1 MPEIKEKPKAGK
13 PKGRRKSAGPPRQAG
28 RLMKEKLVR
37 EVDQR
42 KEREAENGSY
52 AVDQVEQ
59 AGVQGADEFIQA
71 LRPNHKRKSGAGN
84 TQSAKENRDGR
95 PEREVPPQGQP
106 TSAPKERRP
115 VEGQRPQRQGTAPR
129 ERSPGGQQAV
139 PIRERP
145 RIAAKE
151 RGRAKVLQGQARP
164 DALPLETPSAKVD
177 REPARGPRSAEYH
190 GKARPGEGQRFSP
203 GVWKPGED
211 VRRPVMGGATPK
223 TGAPG
228 TKGRAAPL
236 PGGKAPLGPK
246 VRGAEKPA
254 RRFVQAFQ
262 KPAQAARQSAQRR
275 LAQQAARTAKG
286 AAELGRR
293 LTAAVVRAVAAMMGS
308 LIGLAGGA
316 VVLIVLVVVVLIAA
330 IASSPFGIF
339 FTSEPSAPETVS
351 VSQAVAA
358 VNVEYNAKLEAL
370 QAGGYD
376 DIVIHGQGPDWA
388 EVLAVFAVHT
398 AGKDTGVD
406 VATLDQDRV
415 DLLKAVFWDMTE
427 ITSKVETIDHPG
439 GEDSEGWTESI
450 LHITITPK
458 TADEMRAVYAFT
470 DEQNSALT
478 ELLSDQ
484 AALASLAGSL
494 TITSADLLEVI
505 RALPADLDQARK
517 EAVKTALS
525 LVGKVGYFWGGKS
538 LVIGW
543 DSRWG
548 TLREVTAAG
557 SSTTGTYRPYGLDCS
572 GMMDWIFYNITGGEY
587 ILGRGGGATAQHSY
601 CTPVSQADAQPG
613 DLAFYPDDSH
623 VGIVVGRREDG
634 KLLICHC
641 SSGQNNVVVTEFAAS
656 GFTAGRVKIFSHFSL
671 QALA

>member
-1 MPEIKEKPKAGK
+1 MPEIKEKPRAVKTK
-13 PKGRRKSAGPPRQAG
+13 DRRKSAGPPRQAG

-71 LRPNHKRKSGAGN
+71 LRPNHKRKADAGN

-95 PEREVPPQGQP
+95 PDREAPPQERP
-106 TSAPKERRP
+106 ASAPKERRP
-115 VEGQRPQRQGTAPR
+115 AEGQTPQRQETAPR
-129 ERSPGGQQAV
+129 ERSPDGQQAV
-139 PIRERP
+139 PIRERT
-145 RIAAKE
+145 RIAAKK
-151 RGRAKVLQGQARP
+151 RGR
-164 DALPLETPSAKVD
+164 
-177 REPARGPRSAEYH
+177 
-190 GKARPGEGQRFSP
+190 GKPPPG
-203 GVWKPGED
+203 
-211 VRRPVMGGATPK
+211 

-228 TKGRAAPL
+228 CLATRNTYCKGGAGASPRAQVRRISRRGPPQRGGTGRSRHPGARGGYL
-236 PGGKAPLGPK
+236 PPCHGRDKTQDRSPRRKGTRCALAGRQGASGAQGPGSRKACPAIYSSVPK
-246 VRGAEKPA
+246 TSP
-254 RRFVQAFQ
+254 
-262 KPAQAARQSAQRR
+262 S
-275 LAQQAARTAKG
+275 RTAVSPAPPGPAGGPHRKG
-286 AAELGRR
+286 SRRTGPEADGGGGPGRGCYDGESDRAGRR
-293 LTAAVVRAVAAMMGS
+293 RCCFDC
-308 LIGLAGGA
+308 LI
-316 VVLIVLVVVVLIAA
+316 IVVLIAA

-339 FTSEPSAPETVS
+339 FTNEPSAPETVS

-358 VNVEYNAKLEAL
+358 VNVEYNAKLETL
-370 QAGGYD
+370 QAGDYD

-398 AGKDTGVD
+398 AGSDGGVD
-406 VATLDQDRV
+406 VVTLDQDRV
-415 DLLKAVFWDMTE
+415 DRLKAVFWDMTE

-517 EAVKTALS
+517 EAVETALS

-587 ILGRGGGATAQHSY
+587 ILGRGGGATAQRSY

-656 GFTAGRVKIFSHFSL
+656 GFTTLGRPDIF
-671 QALA
+671 Q

>member
-1 MPEIKEKPKAGK
+1 MPEIKEKPQAGK
-13 PKGRRKSAGPPRQAG
+13 PKDRRKSAGPPRQAG

-42 KEREAENGSY
+42 KEREAGADNSF
-52 AVDQVEQ
+52 AVDRAEQ

-84 TQSAKENRDGR
+84 TQSAKKNRDGR
-95 PEREVPPQGQP
+95 PEREVPPQEQP

-115 VEGQRPQRQGTAPR
+115 VEGQAPQRQGTAPR

-211 VRRPVMGGATPK
+211 VRRPVMGGAKPK

-228 TKGRAAPL
+228 AKGRAAPL

-275 LAQQAARTAKG
+275 LARQAARTAKG

-339 FTSEPSAPETVS
+339 FTSESSAPETVS

-415 DLLKAVFWDMTE
+415 DRLKAVFWDMTE

-478 ELLSDQ
+478 ELLSDR

-494 TITSADLLEVI
+494 TITSTDLLEVI

-656 GFTAGRVKIFSHFSL
+656 GFTALGRPDIF
-671 QALA
+671 Q

>member
-1 MPEIKEKPKAGK
+1 MPEIKEKPRAGK
-13 PKGRRKSAGPPRQAG
+13 TKDRRKSAGPPRQAG

-37 EVDQR
+37 EMDQR

-71 LRPNHKRKSGAGN
+71 LRPNHKRKADARN
-84 TQSAKENRDGR
+84 TQSAKENRDGW
-95 PEREVPPQGQP
+95 PDREAPPQERP
-106 TSAPKERRP
+106 TSAPKERRT
-115 VEGQRPQRQGTAPR
+115 VEGRTPQRQETAPK
-129 ERSPGGQQAV
+129 ERSPDGQQAV

-151 RGRAKVLQGQARP
+151 RGLGKALQGQARP
-164 DALPLETPSAKVD
+164 DALPPEAPTVKAG
-177 REPARGPRSAEYH
+177 REPARGPRSAAYRGE
-190 GKARPGEGQRFSP
+190 ARSSEGGRAVPGIREP
-203 GVWKPGED
+203 GAD
-211 VRRPVMGGATPK
+211 IRRPVMGGTKPK

-228 TKGRAAPL
+228 TKGRVMPL
-236 PGGKAPLGPK
+236 PGGKVPLGPK

-254 RRFVQAFQ
+254 RRFTQAFQ

-275 LAQQAARTAKG
+275 LAQQTARTAKG

-316 VVLIVLVVVVLIAA
+316 VVLIVLIIVVLIAA

-339 FTSEPSAPETVS
+339 FTNEPSAPETVS

-358 VNVEYNAKLEAL
+358 VNVEYNAKLETL
-370 QAGGYD
+370 QAGDYD

-398 AGKDTGVD
+398 AGSDGGVD
-406 VATLDQDRV
+406 VVTLDQDRV
-415 DLLKAVFWDMTE
+415 DRLKTVFWDMTE

-458 TADEMRAVYAFT
+458 TADEMRTIYAFT
-470 DEQNSALT
+470 QEQNSALT
-478 ELLSDQ
+478 ELLSDR

-494 TITSADLLEVI
+494 TITSADLLEVL
-505 RALPADLDQARK
+505 RTLPTDLDQARK
-517 EAVKTALS
+517 EAVETALS

-548 TLREVTAAG
+548 TLREVTAAD

-572 GMMDWIFYNITGGEY
+572 GFMDWIFYNITSGEY
-587 ILGRGGGATAQHSY
+587 VLGRGGGATAQHSY

-656 GFTAGRVKIFSHFSL
+656 GFTTLGRPDIF
-671 QALA
+671 Q

>member
-1 MPEIKEKPKAGK
+1 MSKRSKNLP
-13 PKGRRKSAGPPRQAG
+13 RPP
-28 RLMKEKLVR
+28 
-37 EVDQR
+37 
-42 KEREAENGSY
+42 
-52 AVDQVEQ
+52 
-59 AGVQGADEFIQA
+59 
-71 LRPNHKRKSGAGN
+71 
-84 TQSAKENRDGR
+84 
-95 PEREVPPQGQP
+95 GQ
-106 TSAPKERRP
+106 
-115 VEGQRPQRQGTAPR
+115 
-129 ERSPGGQQAV
+129 
-139 PIRERP
+139 
-145 RIAAKE
+145 
-151 RGRAKVLQGQARP
+151 L
-164 DALPLETPSAKVD
+164 
-177 REPARGPRSAEYH
+177 
-190 GKARPGEGQRFSP
+190 
-203 GVWKPGED
+203 
-211 VRRPVMGGATPK
+211 
-223 TGAPG
+223 
-228 TKGRAAPL
+228 
-236 PGGKAPLGPK
+236 
-246 VRGAEKPA
+246 
-254 RRFVQAFQ
+254 
-262 KPAQAARQSAQRR
+262 AQRR

-351 VSQAVAA
+351 VSTGGCRGHLL
-358 VNVEYNAKLEAL
+358 EYNAKLEAL

-517 EAVKTALS
+517 EAVETALS

-587 ILGRGGGATAQHSY
+587 ILGRGGGATAQRSY

-656 GFTAGRVKIFSHFSL
+656 GFTTLGRPDIF
-671 QALA
+671 Q

>member
-1 MPEIKEKPKAGK
+1 MPEIKEKPQAGK

-28 RLMKEKLVR
+28 RLMKEKLIR

-42 KEREAENGSY
+42 KEREAGADNSF
-52 AVDQVEQ
+52 AVDRVEQ

-71 LRPNHKRKSGAGN
+71 LRPNHKRKAGAGN
-84 TQSAKENRDGR
+84 TQSTKENRDGR
-95 PEREVPPQGQP
+95 LEREVPPQEQP

-211 VRRPVMGGATPK
+211 VRRPVMGGAKPK

-228 TKGRAAPL
+228 AKGRAAPL

-275 LAQQAARTAKG
+275 LARQAARTAKG

-339 FTSEPSAPETVS
+339 FTSESSAPETVS

-415 DLLKAVFWDMTE
+415 DRLKAVFWDMTE

-458 TADEMRAVYAFT
+458 TADEMRTVYAFT

-478 ELLSDQ
+478 ELLSDR

-656 GFTAGRVKIFSHFSL
+656 GFTALGRPDIF
-671 QALA
+671 Q

>member
-1 MPEIKEKPKAGK
+1 MPEIKEKPQAGK
-13 PKGRRKSAGPPRQAG
+13 PKDRRKSAGPPRQAG

-42 KEREAENGSY
+42 KEREAGADNSF
-52 AVDQVEQ
+52 AVDRVEQ

-84 TQSAKENRDGR
+84 TQSAKKNRDGR
-95 PEREVPPQGQP
+95 PEREVPRQEQP
-106 TSAPKERRP
+106 TSAPEGRRP
-115 VEGQRPQRQGTAPR
+115 VEGQAPQRQGTAPR
-129 ERSPGGQQAV
+129 ERSPGGQQAG
-139 PIRERP
+139 PSRERP

-177 REPARGPRSAEYH
+177 REPARGSRSAAYH
-190 GKARPGEGQRFSP
+190 GKARPGEGQRSSP
-203 GVWKPGED
+203 GVWKPRED
-211 VRRPVMGGATPK
+211 VRRPVMGGANPK

-228 TKGRAAPL
+228 AKGRAAPL
-236 PGGKAPLGPK
+236 PGGKAPPGPK
-246 VRGAEKPA
+246 VRGAEKPG

-262 KPAQAARQSAQRR
+262 KPAQAARQSAQHR
-275 LAQQAARTAKG
+275 LARQAARTAKG

-415 DLLKAVFWDMTE
+415 DRLTAVFWDMTE

-450 LHITITPK
+450 LYITITPK

-478 ELLSDQ
+478 ELLSDR
-484 AALASLAGSL
+484 AALASLVGSL
-494 TITSADLLEVI
+494 TITSADLLEVL

-517 EAVKTALS
+517 EAVETALS

-572 GMMDWIFYNITGGEY
+572 GMMDWIFYNITDGEY

-656 GFTAGRVKIFSHFSL
+656 GFTALGRPDIF
-671 QALA
+671 Q

>member
-1 MPEIKEKPKAGK
+1 MFAALSWAGQ
-13 PKGRRKSAGPPRQAG
+13 PPRPEPQ
-28 RLMKEKLVR
+28 VR
-37 EVDQR
+37 
-42 KEREAENGSY
+42 
-52 AVDQVEQ
+52 
-59 AGVQGADEFIQA
+59 
-71 LRPNHKRKSGAGN
+71 
-84 TQSAKENRDGR
+84 
-95 PEREVPPQGQP
+95 
-106 TSAPKERRP
+106 
-115 VEGQRPQRQGTAPR
+115 
-129 ERSPGGQQAV
+129 
-139 PIRERP
+139 
-145 RIAAKE
+145 
-151 RGRAKVLQGQARP
+151 
-164 DALPLETPSAKVD
+164 
-177 REPARGPRSAEYH
+177 
-190 GKARPGEGQRFSP
+190 
-203 GVWKPGED
+203 
-211 VRRPVMGGATPK
+211 
-223 TGAPG
+223 
-228 TKGRAAPL
+228 RAAPL

-358 VNVEYNAKLEAL
+358 VNVEYNAKLEVL

-517 EAVKTALS
+517 EEVETALS

-587 ILGRGGGATAQHSY
+587 ILGRGGGATAQRSY

-656 GFTAGRVKIFSHFSL
+656 GFTTLGRPDIF
-671 QALA
+671 Q

>member
-1 MPEIKEKPKAGK
+1 MPEIKEKPQAGK
-13 PKGRRKSAGPPRQAG
+13 PKGRRKSAGPPRQAR
-28 RLMKEKLVR
+28 RLMKEKLIR

-42 KEREAENGSY
+42 KEREAGADNSF
-52 AVDQVEQ
+52 AVDRVEQ

-71 LRPNHKRKSGAGN
+71 LRPNHKRKAGAGN
-84 TQSAKENRDGR
+84 TQSTKENRDGR
-95 PEREVPPQGQP
+95 LEREVPPQEQT

-115 VEGQRPQRQGTAPR
+115 VEGQAPQRQEAAPR
-129 ERSPGGQQAV
+129 ERRPDGQQAV
-139 PIRERP
+139 LIRERP

-151 RGRAKVLQGQARP
+151 RGRGKALQGQARP
-164 DALPLETPSAKVD
+164 DALPTEVPTAKVG
-177 REPARGPRSAEYH
+177 REPGRGPRSAAYH
-190 GKARPGEGQRFSP
+190 GKVRPSEGRRSGP

-211 VRRPVMGGATPK
+211 IHRPVMDGAKPK

-228 TKGRAAPL
+228 AKGRAAPL

-246 VRGAEKPA
+246 VRGAGKPA
-254 RRFVQAFQ
+254 RRFTQAFQ

-275 LAQQAARTAKG
+275 LAQQVARTAKG

-370 QAGGYD
+370 QAGDYD

-406 VATLDQDRV
+406 VATLDQERV
-415 DLLKAVFWDMTE
+415 DRLKAVFWDMTE

-478 ELLSDQ
+478 ELLSDR

-494 TITSADLLEVI
+494 TITSTDLLEVI

-517 EAVKTALS
+517 EAVETALS

-557 SSTTGTYRPYGLDCS
+557 SPTTGTYRPYGLDCS

-601 CTPVSQADAQPG
+601 CAPVSQADAQPG

-656 GFTAGRVKIFSHFSL
+656 GFTALGRPDIF
-671 QALA
+671 Q

>member
-13 PKGRRKSAGPPRQAG
+13 PKDRRKSAGLPRQAG
-28 RLMKEKLVR
+28 RLMKEKLIR
-37 EVDQR
+37 EMDQR
-42 KEREAENGSY
+42 KEREAGADNSF
-52 AVDQVEQ
+52 AVDRVEQ
-59 AGVQGADEFIQA
+59 AGVQGVDEFIQA
-71 LRPNHKRKSGAGN
+71 LRPNHRRRASVGN
-84 TQSAKENRDGR
+84 TRSAKESGNGDGR
-95 PEREVPPQGQP
+95 PHQEAPPQEQP
-106 TSAPKERRP
+106 ASTPKERRA
-115 VEGQRPQRQGTAPR
+115 VEGQTPQRQGTAPR
-129 ERSPGGQQAV
+129 ERKPDGQQAV

-151 RGRAKVLQGQARP
+151 RGRDRVLQGQARP
-164 DALPLETPSAKVD
+164 DALPLETQAAQESG
-177 REPARGPRSAEYH
+177 RRPRSAVYH
-190 GKARPGEGQRFSP
+190 GKARPSEGRQSGP
-203 GVWKPGED
+203 GVREPREDIRRSAMSRAKPKS
-211 VRRPVMGGATPK
+211 GAT
-223 TGAPG
+223 GV
-228 TKGRAAPL
+228 KGRTTAL
-236 PGGKAPLGPK
+236 PGGRTPPGPK
-246 VRGAEKPA
+246 VRGAGTTA
-254 RRFVQAFQ
+254 RRSVQAFQ

-275 LAQQAARTAKG
+275 LVQQTARAAKG

-293 LTAAVVRAVAAMMGS
+293 LTAAVVRAVASMVGS
-308 LIGLAGGA
+308 LIGLAGGT

-339 FTSEPSAPETVS
+339 FTNEPSAPETVS
-351 VSQAVAA
+351 ISQAVAA
-358 VNVEYNAKLEAL
+358 VNVEYNAQLETL
-370 QAGGYD
+370 QEGDYD

-398 AGKDTGVD
+398 AGSDGGVD
-406 VATLDQDRV
+406 VVTLDQDRV
-415 DLLKAVFWDMTE
+415 DRLKAVFWDMTE
-427 ITSKVETIDHPG
+427 ITSKVEAIDHPG
-439 GEDSEGWTESI
+439 EDGGEGWTESI

-458 TADEMRAVYAFT
+458 TADEMRTVYAFT

-478 ELLSDQ
+478 ELLSDR

-494 TITSADLLEVI
+494 TITSADLLEVL

-517 EAVKTALS
+517 EAVETALS

-557 SSTTGTYRPYGLDCS
+557 SSTTGTWRPYGLDCS
-572 GMMDWIFYNITGGEY
+572 GMTDWIFYNITDGEY

-656 GFTAGRVKIFSHFSL
+656 GFTALGRPDIF
-671 QALA
+671 Q

>member
-115 VEGQRPQRQGTAPR
+115 VEGQRPQRQGTVPR

-145 RIAAKE
+145 RMAAKE

-275 LAQQAARTAKG
+275 LARQAARTAKG

-406 VATLDQDRV
+406 VATLTR
-415 DLLKAVFWDMTE
+415 T
-427 ITSKVETIDHPG
+427 
-439 GEDSEGWTESI
+439 GWT
-450 LHITITPK
+450 
-458 TADEMRAVYAFT
+458 F
-470 DEQNSALT
+470 
-478 ELLSDQ
+478 
-484 AALASLAGSL
+484 
-494 TITSADLLEVI
+494 
-505 RALPADLDQARK
+505 
-517 EAVKTALS
+517 
-525 LVGKVGYFWGGKS
+525 
-538 LVIGW
+538 
-543 DSRWG
+543 
-548 TLREVTAAG
+548 
-557 SSTTGTYRPYGLDCS
+557 
-572 GMMDWIFYNITGGEY
+572 
-587 ILGRGGGATAQHSY
+587 
-601 CTPVSQADAQPG
+601 
-613 DLAFYPDDSH
+613 
-623 VGIVVGRREDG
+623 
-634 KLLICHC
+634 
-641 SSGQNNVVVTEFAAS
+641 
-656 GFTAGRVKIFSHFSL
+656 
-671 QALA
+671 

>member
-1 MPEIKEKPKAGK
+1 MYKVQCDPAVIASRKKHFVCSIFQFLGIH
-13 PKGRRKSAGPPRQAG
+13 KGPFIDAVLVHLASKLLLFGLFFSLYFPMRATNALMRSVRIAYHLGPPR
-28 RLMKEKLVR
+28 
-37 EVDQR
+37 
-42 KEREAENGSY
+42 
-52 AVDQVEQ
+52 
-59 AGVQGADEFIQA
+59 GA
-71 LRPNHKRKSGAGN
+71 L
-84 TQSAKENRDGR
+84 TQLIK
-95 PEREVPPQGQP
+95 
-106 TSAPKERRP
+106 TLLY
-115 VEGQRPQRQGTAPR
+115 TA
-129 ERSPGGQQAV
+129 
-139 PIRERP
+139 
-145 RIAAKE
+145 
-151 RGRAKVLQGQARP
+151 
-164 DALPLETPSAKVD
+164 
-177 REPARGPRSAEYH
+177 
-190 GKARPGEGQRFSP
+190 
-203 GVWKPGED
+203 
-211 VRRPVMGGATPK
+211 
-223 TGAPG
+223 
-228 TKGRAAPL
+228 
-236 PGGKAPLGPK
+236 
-246 VRGAEKPA
+246 
-254 RRFVQAFQ
+254 
-262 KPAQAARQSAQRR
+262 
-275 LAQQAARTAKG
+275 
-286 AAELGRR
+286 
-293 LTAAVVRAVAAMMGS
+293 
-308 LIGLAGGA
+308 
-316 VVLIVLVVVVLIAA
+316 VLIAA

-517 EAVKTALS
+517 EAVETALS

-587 ILGRGGGATAQHSY
+587 ILGRGGGATAQRSY

-656 GFTAGRVKIFSHFSL
+656 GFTTLGRPDIF
-671 QALA
+671 Q

>member
-1 MPEIKEKPKAGK
+1 MPEIKEKPQAGK

-28 RLMKEKLVR
+28 RLMKEKLIR

-42 KEREAENGSY
+42 KEREAGADNSF
-52 AVDQVEQ
+52 AVDRVEQ

-71 LRPNHKRKSGAGN
+71 LRPNHKRKAGAGN
-84 TQSAKENRDGR
+84 TQSTKENRDGR
-95 PEREVPPQGQP
+95 LEREVPPQEQP

-115 VEGQRPQRQGTAPR
+115 VEGQAPQRQEAAPR
-129 ERSPGGQQAV
+129 ERRPDRQQAV

-151 RGRAKVLQGQARP
+151 RGRGKALQGQARP
-164 DALPLETPSAKVD
+164 DALPTEAPSAKAG
-177 REPARGPRSAEYH
+177 REPARGPRSAAYRGE
-190 GKARPGEGQRFSP
+190 GRPGEGRRSGP
-203 GVWKPGED
+203 GVWRPGED

-458 TADEMRAVYAFT
+458 TADEMRTVYAFT

-478 ELLSDQ
+478 ELLSGR

-587 ILGRGGGATAQHSY
+587 ILGRGGGATAQRSY

-656 GFTAGRVKIFSHFSL
+656 GFTTLGRPDIF
-671 QALA
+671 Q

>member
-1 MPEIKEKPKAGK
+1 MPEIKEKPQAGK
-13 PKGRRKSAGPPRQAG
+13 PKDRRKSAGPPRQAG

-42 KEREAENGSY
+42 KEREAGADNSF
-52 AVDQVEQ
+52 AVDRAEQ

-84 TQSAKENRDGR
+84 TQSAKKNRDGR
-95 PEREVPPQGQP
+95 PEREVPPQEQP

-115 VEGQRPQRQGTAPR
+115 VEGQAPQRQGTAPR

-211 VRRPVMGGATPK
+211 VRRPVMGGAKPK

-228 TKGRAAPL
+228 AKGRAAPL

-275 LAQQAARTAKG
+275 LARQAARTAKG

-339 FTSEPSAPETVS
+339 FTSESSAPETVS

-388 EVLAVFAVHT
+388 EILAVFAVHT

-415 DLLKAVFWDMTE
+415 DRLKAVFWDMTE

-478 ELLSDQ
+478 ELLSDR

-494 TITSADLLEVI
+494 TITSTDLLEVI

-656 GFTAGRVKIFSHFSL
+656 GFTALGRPDIF
-671 QALA
+671 Q

>member
-1 MPEIKEKPKAGK
+1 MPEIKEKPRAVKTK
-13 PKGRRKSAGPPRQAG
+13 DRRKSAGPPRQAG

-37 EVDQR
+37 EVDQW

-71 LRPNHKRKSGAGN
+71 LRPNRKRKADAGN

-95 PEREVPPQGQP
+95 PDREAPPQERP
-106 TSAPKERRP
+106 ASAPKERRP
-115 VEGQRPQRQGTAPR
+115 VEGRTPQRQETAPR
-129 ERSPGGQQAV
+129 ERSPDRQQAV

-151 RGRAKVLQGQARP
+151 RGLGKALQGQARP
-164 DALPLETPSAKVD
+164 DALPPEAPTVKAG
-177 REPARGPRSAEYH
+177 REPARGPRSAAYCGE
-190 GKARPGEGQRFSP
+190 ARPSQGRRSGL
-203 GVWKPGED
+203 GVWRPGED
-211 VRRPVMGGATPK
+211 VRRPVMGGTKPK

-228 TKGRAAPL
+228 AKGRAGPL

-254 RRFVQAFQ
+254 RRFTQAFQ

-316 VVLIVLVVVVLIAA
+316 VVLIVLIIVVLIAA

-339 FTSEPSAPETVS
+339 FTNEPSAPETVS

-358 VNVEYNAKLEAL
+358 VNVEYNAKLETL
-370 QAGGYD
+370 QAGDYD

-398 AGKDTGVD
+398 AGSDGGVD
-406 VATLDQDRV
+406 VVTLDQDRV
-415 DLLKAVFWDMTE
+415 DRLKAVFWDMTE

-458 TADEMRAVYAFT
+458 TADDMRTIYAFT
-470 DEQNSALT
+470 QEQNSALT
-478 ELLSDQ
+478 ELLSDR

-494 TITSADLLEVI
+494 TITSDDLLEVL
-505 RALPADLDQARK
+505 RALPTDLDQARK
-517 EAVKTALS
+517 EAVETALS

-548 TLREVTAAG
+548 TLREVTAAD

-572 GMMDWIFYNITGGEY
+572 GFMDWIFYNITSGEY
-587 ILGRGGGATAQHSY
+587 VLGRGGGATAQHSY

-656 GFTAGRVKIFSHFSL
+656 GFTGLGRPDIFL
-671 QALA
+671 

>member
-1 MPEIKEKPKAGK
+1 MPEIKEKPQAGK
-13 PKGRRKSAGPPRQAG
+13 PKDRRKSAGPPRQAG

-42 KEREAENGSY
+42 KEREAGADNSF
-52 AVDQVEQ
+52 AVDRAEQ

-84 TQSAKENRDGR
+84 TQSAKKNRDGR
-95 PEREVPPQGQP
+95 PEREVPPQEQP

-115 VEGQRPQRQGTAPR
+115 VEGQAPQRQGTAPR

-211 VRRPVMGGATPK
+211 VRRPVMGGAKPK

-228 TKGRAAPL
+228 AKGRAAPL

-275 LAQQAARTAKG
+275 LARQAARTAKG

-339 FTSEPSAPETVS
+339 FTSESSAPETVS

-415 DLLKAVFWDMTE
+415 DRLKAVFWDMTE

-458 TADEMRAVYAFT
+458 TADEMRTVYAFT

-478 ELLSDQ
+478 ELLSDR

-656 GFTAGRVKIFSHFSL
+656 GFTALGRPDIF
-671 QALA
+671 Q

>member
-13 PKGRRKSAGPPRQAG
+13 PKDRRKSAGSPRQAG
-28 RLMKEKLVR
+28 RLMKEKLVQ

-42 KEREAENGSY
+42 KEREAGADNSF
-52 AVDQVEQ
+52 AVDRAEQ
-59 AGVQGADEFIQA
+59 AGVQGANEFMQA

-95 PEREVPPQGQP
+95 PDREAPPQEQP
-106 TSAPKERRP
+106 ASGPKERRP
-115 VEGQRPQRQGTAPR
+115 VEGQAPQRQGTVPR

-164 DALPLETPSAKVD
+164 DALLLETPSAKVD

-190 GKARPGEGQRFSP
+190 GKARPGEGQRSGP
-203 GVWKPGED
+203 GVWRPGED
-211 VRRPVMGGATPK
+211 VRRPVMGGAKPK

-262 KPAQAARQSAQRR
+262 KPTQAARQSAQRR
-275 LAQQAARTAKG
+275 LARQAARTAKG

-358 VNVEYNAKLEAL
+358 VNVEYNAQLEAL

-376 DIVIHGQGPDWA
+376 DIVSHGQGPDWA

-398 AGKDTGVD
+398 AGKDTGMD
-406 VATLDQDRV
+406 VTTLDQNRV
-415 DLLKAVFWDMTE
+415 DRLKAVFWDMTE

-478 ELLSDQ
+478 EILSDR

-494 TITSADLLEVI
+494 TITSADLLEVL

-517 EAVKTALS
+517 EAVETALS

-572 GMMDWIFYNITGGEY
+572 GMMDWVFYNITDGEY

-601 CTPVSQADAQPG
+601 CMPVSQADAQPG

-656 GFTAGRVKIFSHFSL
+656 GFTALGRPDIF
-671 QALA
+671 Q

>member
-115 VEGQRPQRQGTAPR
+115 VEGQRPQRQGTVPR

-145 RIAAKE
+145 RMAAKE
-151 RGRAKVLQGQARP
+151 RGRGKALQGQARP
-164 DALPLETPSAKVD
+164 DALPTEAPSAKAG
-177 REPARGPRSAEYH
+177 REPARGPRSAAYRGE
-190 GKARPGEGQRFSP
+190 ARPSEGRRSGP
-203 GVWKPGED
+203 GVWRPGED

-330 IASSPFGIF
+330 IAMAITNLSTDALLKRMKPQTLMTVGMILCGVCYVLMGAAPCQATYFLGGVGYGASMGFSYPVLTVMAVNGVPERRRGAA
-339 FTSEPSAPETVS
+339 TSTMLMAGDVGVGVGTFLWGAIIDGAGFTVS
-351 VSQAVAA
+351 F
-358 VNVEYNAKLEAL
+358 L
-370 QAGGYD
+370 
-376 DIVIHGQGPDWA
+376 
-388 EVLAVFAVHT
+388 
-398 AGKDTGVD
+398 
-406 VATLDQDRV
+406 
-415 DLLKAVFWDMTE
+415 
-427 ITSKVETIDHPG
+427 
-439 GEDSEGWTESI
+439 
-450 LHITITPK
+450 
-458 TADEMRAVYAFT
+458 
-470 DEQNSALT
+470 
-478 ELLSDQ
+478 
-484 AALASLAGSL
+484 LAGISVVL
-494 TITSADLLEVI
+494 
-505 RALPADLDQARK
+505 
-517 EAVKTALS
+517 
-525 LVGKVGYFWGGKS
+525 GGVFS
-538 LVIGW
+538 CL
-543 DSRWG
+543 
-548 TLREVTAAG
+548 
-557 SSTTGTYRPYGLDCS
+557 
-572 GMMDWIFYNITGGEY
+572 FY
-587 ILGRGGGATAQHSY
+587 LGR
-601 CTPVSQADAQPG
+601 
-613 DLAFYPDDSH
+613 
-623 VGIVVGRREDG
+623 
-634 KLLICHC
+634 K
-641 SSGQNNVVVTEFAAS
+641 
-656 GFTAGRVKIFSHFSL
+656 K
-671 QALA
+671 

>member
-1 MPEIKEKPKAGK
+1 M
-13 PKGRRKSAGPPRQAG
+13 
-28 RLMKEKLVR
+28 
-37 EVDQR
+37 
-42 KEREAENGSY
+42 
-52 AVDQVEQ
+52 
-59 AGVQGADEFIQA
+59 
-71 LRPNHKRKSGAGN
+71 
-84 TQSAKENRDGR
+84 
-95 PEREVPPQGQP
+95 
-106 TSAPKERRP
+106 
-115 VEGQRPQRQGTAPR
+115 
-129 ERSPGGQQAV
+129 
-139 PIRERP
+139 
-145 RIAAKE
+145 
-151 RGRAKVLQGQARP
+151 
-164 DALPLETPSAKVD
+164 
-177 REPARGPRSAEYH
+177 
-190 GKARPGEGQRFSP
+190 
-203 GVWKPGED
+203 
-211 VRRPVMGGATPK
+211 
-223 TGAPG
+223 
-228 TKGRAAPL
+228 
-236 PGGKAPLGPK
+236 
-246 VRGAEKPA
+246 
-254 RRFVQAFQ
+254 
-262 KPAQAARQSAQRR
+262 
-275 LAQQAARTAKG
+275 
-286 AAELGRR
+286 
-293 LTAAVVRAVAAMMGS
+293 
-308 LIGLAGGA
+308 
-316 VVLIVLVVVVLIAA
+316 
-330 IASSPFGIF
+330 
-339 FTSEPSAPETVS
+339 
-351 VSQAVAA
+351 
-358 VNVEYNAKLEAL
+358 
-370 QAGGYD
+370 
-376 DIVIHGQGPDWA
+376 IHGQGPDWA

-517 EAVKTALS
+517 EAVETALS

-613 DLAFYPDDSH
+613 DLAFYRMIPM
-623 VGIVVGRREDG
+623 
-634 KLLICHC
+634 
-641 SSGQNNVVVTEFAAS
+641 
-656 GFTAGRVKIFSHFSL
+656 
-671 QALA
+671 

>member
-1 MPEIKEKPKAGK
+1 MPEIKEKPQAGK

-28 RLMKEKLVR
+28 RLMKEKLIR

-42 KEREAENGSY
+42 KEREAGADNSF
-52 AVDQVEQ
+52 AVDRVEQ

-115 VEGQRPQRQGTAPR
+115 VEGQRPQRQGTVPR

-145 RIAAKE
+145 RMAAKE
-151 RGRAKVLQGQARP
+151 RGRGKALQGQARP
-164 DALPLETPSAKVD
+164 DALPTEAPSAKAG
-177 REPARGPRSAEYH
+177 REPARGPRSAAYRGE
-190 GKARPGEGQRFSP
+190 GRPGEGRRSGP
-203 GVWKPGED
+203 GVWRPGED
-211 VRRPVMGGATPK
+211 VLRPVMGGAKPK

-228 TKGRAAPL
+228 TKGHAAPL

-517 EAVKTALS
+517 EAVETALS

-587 ILGRGGGATAQHSY
+587 ILGRGGGATAQRSY

-656 GFTAGRVKIFSHFSL
+656 GFTTLGRPDIF
-671 QALA
+671 Q

>member
-1 MPEIKEKPKAGK
+1 MPEIKEKPQAGK

-28 RLMKEKLVR
+28 RLMKEKLIR

-42 KEREAENGSY
+42 KEREAGADNSF
-52 AVDQVEQ
+52 AVDRVEQ

-71 LRPNHKRKSGAGN
+71 LRPNHKRKAGAGN
-84 TQSAKENRDGR
+84 TQSTKENRDGR
-95 PEREVPPQGQP
+95 LEREVPPQEQP

-115 VEGQRPQRQGTAPR
+115 VEGQAPQRQEAAPR
-129 ERSPGGQQAV
+129 ERRPDRQQAV

-145 RIAAKE
+145 RMAAKE
-151 RGRAKVLQGQARP
+151 RGRGKALQGQARP
-164 DALPLETPSAKVD
+164 DALPTEAPSAKAG
-177 REPARGPRSAEYH
+177 REPARGPRSAAYRGE
-190 GKARPGEGQRFSP
+190 GRPGEGRRSGP
-203 GVWKPGED
+203 GVWRPGED

-415 DLLKAVFWDMTE
+415 DRLKAVFWDMTE

-517 EAVKTALS
+517 EAVETALS

-587 ILGRGGGATAQHSY
+587 ILGRGGGATAQRSY

-656 GFTAGRVKIFSHFSL
+656 GFTTLGRPDIF
-671 QALA
+671 Q

>member
-1 MPEIKEKPKAGK
+1 MPEIKEKPQAGK

-28 RLMKEKLVR
+28 RLMKEKLIR

-42 KEREAENGSY
+42 KEREAGADNSF
-52 AVDQVEQ
+52 AVDRVEQ

-71 LRPNHKRKSGAGN
+71 LRPNHKRKAGAGN
-84 TQSAKENRDGR
+84 TQSTKENRDGR
-95 PEREVPPQGQP
+95 LEREVPPQEQP

-115 VEGQRPQRQGTAPR
+115 VEGQAPQRQEAAPR
-129 ERSPGGQQAV
+129 ERRPDRQQAV

-151 RGRAKVLQGQARP
+151 RGRGKALQGQTRP
-164 DALPLETPSAKVD
+164 DALPTEATSAKAG
-177 REPARGPRSAEYH
+177 REPGHGPRSAAYRGE
-190 GKARPGEGQRFSP
+190 ARPSEGRRSGP
-203 GVWKPGED
+203 GVWRPGED
-211 VRRPVMGGATPK
+211 VLRPVMGGAKPK

-228 TKGRAAPL
+228 TKGHAAPL

-370 QAGGYD
+370 QAGDYD
-376 DIVIHGQGPDWA
+376 DIVIHGQEPDWA

-458 TADEMRAVYAFT
+458 TADDMRTIYAFT
-470 DEQNSALT
+470 QEQNSALT
-478 ELLSDQ
+478 ELLSGR

-613 DLAFYPDDSH
+613 DLAFFPVDSH

-656 GFTAGRVKIFSHFSL
+656 GFTALGRPDIF
-671 QALA
+671 Q

>member
-42 KEREAENGSY
+42 KEREAGADTSF
-52 AVDQVEQ
+52 AVDRVEQ

-71 LRPNHKRKSGAGN
+71 LRPNHKRKAGAGN
-84 TQSAKENRDGR
+84 TRSAKENRDGR
-95 PEREVPPQGQP
+95 PEREIPPQEQP

-115 VEGQRPQRQGTAPR
+115 VEGQAPQRQGTAPR

-164 DALPLETPSAKVD
+164 DALPTEAPSAKAGW
-177 REPARGPRSAEYH
+177 EPARGPRSAAYRGE
-190 GKARPGEGQRFSP
+190 ARPSQGRRSGL
-203 GVWKPGED
+203 GVWKPGEN
-211 VRRPVMGGATPK
+211 VRRPVMGGAKPK

-228 TKGRAAPL
+228 TKGRATPL

-275 LAQQAARTAKG
+275 LVQQTARAAKG

-358 VNVEYNAKLEAL
+358 VNVEYNAKLEVL
-370 QAGGYD
+370 QAGGCD

-415 DLLKAVFWDMTE
+415 DRLKAVFWDMTE

-450 LHITITPK
+450 LHITIAPK

-478 ELLSDQ
+478 ELLSDR

-494 TITSADLLEVI
+494 TITNADLLEVI

-517 EAVKTALS
+517 EAVETALS

-656 GFTAGRVKIFSHFSL
+656 GFTALGRPDIF
-671 QALA
+671 Q

>member
-13 PKGRRKSAGPPRQAG
+13 PKDRRKSAGPPRQAG

-42 KEREAENGSY
+42 KEREAGADNSF
-52 AVDQVEQ
+52 AVDRAEQ

-84 TQSAKENRDGR
+84 TQSAKGNRDGR
-95 PEREVPPQGQP
+95 PEREVPPQEQP

-115 VEGQRPQRQGTAPR
+115 VEGQVPQRQGTAPR

-151 RGRAKVLQGQARP
+151 RGRAQVLQGQARP
-164 DALPLETPSAKVD
+164 DALPLETPSVKVD
-177 REPARGPRSAEYH
+177 REPAHGPRSAEYH
-190 GKARPGEGQRFSP
+190 GKARPGEGQRSSP

-211 VRRPVMGGATPK
+211 VRRPVMGGAKPK

-228 TKGRAAPL
+228 AKGRAAPL

-262 KPAQAARQSAQRR
+262 KPAQAARQAAQRR
-275 LAQQAARTAKG
+275 LARQAARTAKG

-406 VATLDQDRV
+406 VATLDQNRV
-415 DLLKAVFWDMTE
+415 DRLKAVFWDMTE

-470 DEQNSALT
+470 DEQDSALT
-478 ELLSDQ
+478 ELLSDR

-494 TITSADLLEVI
+494 TITSADLLEVL

-517 EAVKTALS
+517 EAVETALS

-656 GFTAGRVKIFSHFSL
+656 GFTTLGRPDIF
-671 QALA
+671 Q

>member
-1 MPEIKEKPKAGK
+1 MNFDYYYGDESNQFAFYRIPRQLITGEAFKKLSTDAKLLYGLLLDRMGLSAKNGWYDDMGRVFIYYTLDEIQEDLNCGHEKAVRLLAELDTGKKGFGLIERVKQGQGRPTKIYVKRFTTRAIPPQPAAPQDIPRLPIFGSQDFGKAEVKSSEKQKSRLPVIGSADF
-13 PKGRRKSAGPPRQAG
+13 RKS
-28 RLMKEKLVR
+28 
-37 EVDQR
+37 DT
-42 KEREAENGSY
+42 SY
-52 AVDQVEQ
+52 IE
-59 AGVQGADEFIQA
+59 
-71 LRPNHKRKSGAGN
+71 S
-84 TQSAKENRDGR
+84 
-95 PEREVPPQGQP
+95 
-106 TSAPKERRP
+106 
-115 VEGQRPQRQGTAPR
+115 
-129 ERSPGGQQAV
+129 
-139 PIRERP
+139 
-145 RIAAKE
+145 
-151 RGRAKVLQGQARP
+151 
-164 DALPLETPSAKVD
+164 
-177 REPARGPRSAEYH
+177 
-190 GKARPGEGQRFSP
+190 
-203 GVWKPGED
+203 
-211 VRRPVMGGATPK
+211 
-223 TGAPG
+223 
-228 TKGRAAPL
+228 
-236 PGGKAPLGPK
+236 
-246 VRGAEKPA
+246 
-254 RRFVQAFQ
+254 
-262 KPAQAARQSAQRR
+262 
-275 LAQQAARTAKG
+275 
-286 AAELGRR
+286 
-293 LTAAVVRAVAAMMGS
+293 
-308 LIGLAGGA
+308 
-316 VVLIVLVVVVLIAA
+316 
-330 IASSPFGIF
+330 
-339 FTSEPSAPETVS
+339 
-351 VSQAVAA
+351 
-358 VNVEYNAKLEAL
+358 
-370 QAGGYD
+370 
-376 DIVIHGQGPDWA
+376 IVIHGQGPDWA

-517 EAVKTALS
+517 EAVETALS

-587 ILGRGGGATAQHSY
+587 ILGRGGGATAQRSY

-656 GFTAGRVKIFSHFSL
+656 GFTTLGRPDIF
-671 QALA
+671 Q

>member
-1 MPEIKEKPKAGK
+1 MPEIKEKPQAGK
-13 PKGRRKSAGPPRQAG
+13 PKDRRKSAGPPRQAG

-42 KEREAENGSY
+42 KEREAGADNSF
-52 AVDQVEQ
+52 AVDRVEQ

-84 TQSAKENRDGR
+84 TQSAKKNRDGR
-95 PEREVPPQGQP
+95 PEREVPPQEQP

-115 VEGQRPQRQGTAPR
+115 VEGQAPQRQGTAPR

-211 VRRPVMGGATPK
+211 VRRPVMGGAKPK

-228 TKGRAAPL
+228 AKGRAAPL

-275 LAQQAARTAKG
+275 LARQAARTAKG

-339 FTSEPSAPETVS
+339 FTSESSAPETVS

-415 DLLKAVFWDMTE
+415 DRLKAVFWDMTE

-478 ELLSDQ
+478 ELLSDR

-494 TITSADLLEVI
+494 TITSTDLLEVI

-525 LVGKVGYFWGGKS
+525 LVGKVGYFGGGKS

-656 GFTAGRVKIFSHFSL
+656 GFTALGRPDIF
-671 QALA
+671 Q

>member
-1 MPEIKEKPKAGK
+1 MPEIKERPKAGK
-13 PKGRRKSAGPPRQAG
+13 TKDRRKSAGPSRQAG
-28 RLMKEKLVR
+28 RLMKEKLIR
-37 EVDQR
+37 EADQR
-42 KEREAENGSY
+42 KERGARADNSF
-52 AVDQVEQ
+52 AVDRVEQ

-71 LRPNHKRKSGAGN
+71 LRPNHKRKAGAGN

-95 PEREVPPQGQP
+95 PDRGAPPQEQP
-106 TSAPKERRP
+106 TSAPKKRRP
-115 VEGQRPQRQGTAPR
+115 VEGQMPQRQGTAPR

-145 RIAAKE
+145 RIATKE
-151 RGRAKVLQGQARP
+151 HRRGKALQGQARP
-164 DALPLETPSAKVD
+164 DTLPLETPSAKVD
-177 REPARGPRSAEYH
+177 REPARGPRSAAYH
-190 GKARPGEGQRFSP
+190 GKARPGEGQRSSP

-211 VRRPVMGGATPK
+211 ARRPVMGGAKPK

-228 TKGRAAPL
+228 TKGRTVPL
-236 PGGKAPLGPK
+236 PGGKAPLGAK

-275 LAQQAARTAKG
+275 LLQQTARATKG

-339 FTSEPSAPETVS
+339 FTNEPSAPEAVS

-370 QAGGYD
+370 QAGNYD

-415 DLLKAVFWDMTE
+415 DRLKAVFWDMTE
-427 ITSKVETIDHPG
+427 IASKVETIDHPG
-439 GEDSEGWTESI
+439 ENGGEGWTESN

-458 TADEMRAVYAFT
+458 TADEMRTIYAFT
-470 DEQNSALT
+470 QEQNSALT
-478 ELLSDQ
+478 ELLSDR

-494 TITSADLLEVI
+494 TITSADLLEVL
-505 RALPADLDQARK
+505 RALPTDLDQARK
-517 EAVKTALS
+517 EAVETALS

-572 GMMDWIFYNITGGEY
+572 GMMDWIFYNITDGAY

-613 DLAFYPDDSH
+613 DLAFYLDDSH

-656 GFTAGRVKIFSHFSL
+656 GFTALGRPDIF
-671 QALA
+671 Q

>member
-1 MPEIKEKPKAGK
+1 M
-13 PKGRRKSAGPPRQAG
+13 
-28 RLMKEKLVR
+28 
-37 EVDQR
+37 
-42 KEREAENGSY
+42 
-52 AVDQVEQ
+52 
-59 AGVQGADEFIQA
+59 
-71 LRPNHKRKSGAGN
+71 
-84 TQSAKENRDGR
+84 
-95 PEREVPPQGQP
+95 
-106 TSAPKERRP
+106 
-115 VEGQRPQRQGTAPR
+115 
-129 ERSPGGQQAV
+129 
-139 PIRERP
+139 
-145 RIAAKE
+145 AAKE
-151 RGRAKVLQGQARP
+151 RGRGKALQGQARP

-211 VRRPVMGGATPK
+211 VRRPVMGGAKPK

-228 TKGRAAPL
+228 AKGRAAPL

-339 FTSEPSAPETVS
+339 FTSESSAPETVS

-458 TADEMRAVYAFT
+458 TADEMRTVYAFT

-478 ELLSDQ
+478 ELLSDR

-517 EAVKTALS
+517 EAVETALS

-587 ILGRGGGATAQHSY
+587 ILGRGGGATAQRSY

-656 GFTAGRVKIFSHFSL
+656 GFTTLGRPDIF
-671 QALA
+671 Q